1 MRVEEL
7 AGKAGVSVD
16 TVRFYQKQG
25 LLPPPAREGRVAWY
39 TADHLARMARVKE
52 LRRRGFTL
60 AVIRRFLDGELD
72 RADEPLA
79 AAVSE
84 AVAPG
89 GNEEFVTAEELATRS
104 GVPLPL
110 IDSLGRE
117 GLLVPRLVQGEPR
130 YTADDVRI
138 VSAGLRLLQAGLPM
152 AGLLDLARAHHSAVR
167 AVATQAVE
175 LFARRCAVPC
185 GNPTGPRRR
194 RPRNWWRR
202 SGSCSRRSASSSP
215 ITSAGCCSRSPRSTS
230 KPWGIQP
237 RSPPPRPKR
246 PAGWKRCP
254 REAGPGGPKS
264 SPLPSGAEKV
274 AAVDAMFDAIAPG
287 YDVTNRVISLG
298 LDVGWRRRTVRSLG
312 LPPGGV
318 VLDLACGTGDLCREL
333 VRQGLGPVGV
343 DRSAGMLA
351 AARASETPL
360 VRGDGLALPFR
371 AGALDGIVCGFAL
384 RNFAA
389 LGPALAECARV
400 LRPGGRLALLEV
412 DAPSQPLLRFGHRI
426 WFGKVVPFV
435 GGLVAARSGAPRERA
450 TAAYRYLPASV
461 AYLPPAPE
469 LLALLGAAGFTAVER
484 HPLSGG
490 IAQLLTG
497 TRS

>member
-1 MRVEEL
+1 V
-7 AGKAGVSVD
+7 K
-16 TVRFYQKQG
+16 
-25 LLPPPAREGRVAWY
+25 
-39 TADHLARMARVKE
+39 LAR
-52 LRRRGFTL
+52 G
-60 AVIRRFLDGELD
+60 
-72 RADEPLA
+72 
-79 AAVSE
+79 
-84 AVAPG
+84 
-89 GNEEFVTAEELATRS
+89 TA
-104 GVPLPL
+104 
-110 IDSLGRE
+110 
-117 GLLVPRLVQGEPR
+117 
-130 YTADDVRI
+130 
-138 VSAGLRLLQAGLPM
+138 
-152 AGLLDLARAHHSAVR
+152 
-167 AVATQAVE
+167 
-175 LFARRCAVPC
+175 
-185 GNPTGPRRR
+185 
-194 RPRNWWRR
+194 
-202 SGSCSRRSASSSP
+202 
-215 ITSAGCCSRSPRSTS
+215 
-230 KPWGIQP
+230 
-237 RSPPPRPKR
+237 
-246 PAGWKRCP
+246 
-254 REAGPGGPKS
+254 S

-298 LDVGWRRRTVRSLG
+298 LDVGWRRRTVRSLA
-312 LPPGGV
+312 LPSGGV

-333 VRQGLGPVGV
+333 ARQGLMAVGV

-351 AARASETPL
+351 AARASRALRAPL

-371 AGALDGIVCGFAL
+371 DGALDGIVCGFAL

-412 DAPSQPLLRFGHRI
+412 DAPTQPLLRLGHRI

-469 LLALLGAAGFTAVER
+469 LLALIGGAGFTAVER